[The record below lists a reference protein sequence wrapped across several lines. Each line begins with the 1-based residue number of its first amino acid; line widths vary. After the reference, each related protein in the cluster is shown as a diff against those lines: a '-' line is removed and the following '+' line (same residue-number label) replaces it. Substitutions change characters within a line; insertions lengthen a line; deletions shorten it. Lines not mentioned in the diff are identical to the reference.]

1 MNWNRVIIKTVA
13 YFVFCIVIDAITKG
27 VSQIGINYMAT
38 YQMSNTVD
46 SSFWIQIVPHISL
59 LGFIVAVL
67 FGIFVFK
74 NEIKYIWNYDKSKE
88 SKENEK
94 V

>member
-1 MNWNRVIIKTVA
+1 MKWRKFCIKTIV
-13 YFVFCIVIDAITKG
+13 YLVLCIAIDAITKG
-27 VSQIGINYMAT
+27 VSQIGVNYMAT

-46 SSFWIQIVPHISL
+46 SSFWIQIAPHISL
-59 LGFIVAVL
+59 LSFIVAVL

-74 NEIKYIWNYDKSKE
+74 NEIKYIWNYGRSKE
-88 SKENEK
+88 NKENEK

>member
-1 MNWNRVIIKTVA
+1 MNWKRFSIKTIA
-13 YFVFCIVIDAITKG
+13 YLAFCIAIDVITKG
-27 VSQIGINYMAT
+27 VGQIGVNYMAT

-74 NEIKYIWNYDKSKE
+74 SEIKYVWNYGKSKE
-88 SKENEK
+88 NKENEK